1 MKKALATILALV
13 MALGVTTMVWAEE
26 PRVALSTL
34 AAAENGTYDDN
45 STHVA
50 YTYDDTK
57 KCASSKDGTPNKWSW
72 VKTVTITGINFG
84 DLTDSSDDMQRLHK
98 VILNDR
104 RADTSDQFKDSI
116 EVKFVNCTFNQTSAH
131 LQVYKI
137 MPCYVTKFTFEKC
150 VFNQQATGQYAVTLN
165 VSETAFDNRA
175 ISYVF
180 DGCTINST
188 GRGINIIPGTETQA
202 IGNAKPTVVI
212 SGNTFDLPKTEVS
225 NMAIQIAGNWD
236 GANLTAAGSEMI
248 TISNNAITAYAAIRV
263 HSSMSGN
270 QTDSVKYLVKFA
282 NNDLANVVTP
292 VVADGNSDKVAEIT
306 GTFSELI
313 VPTPETPPRYYYH
326 PTTDTKADETKGSPK
341 TFDAGV
347 GIYAVTAVLSV
358 TGMAWVGKKR
368 HKVNKKESPYGLS
381 FFACQS
387 SSLPRAWSTSSGVM
401 VIRSSRVT
409 VGSLARRLFWATRM
423 CSNRLR
429 TPRAL
434 PKLGSALSSAM

>member
-1 MKKALATILALV
+1 MKKVLATILALV
-13 MALGVTTMVWAEE
+13 MALGLTTMAWAEG
-26 PRVALSTL
+26 RVALSTL
-34 AAAENGTYDDN
+34 TEAGDGTFDAN
-45 STHVA
+45 SAHVA

-57 KCASSKDGTPNKWSW
+57 KCAHSKMTAPNVYVEGELSW

-84 DLTDSSDDMQRLHK
+84 ELTDSSDDMKLLHK
-98 VILNDR
+98 VILNGR

-165 VSETAFDNRA
+165 VSETAFGNRA

-180 DGCTINST
+180 DGCTINSK

-202 IGNAKPTVVI
+202 IGNAEPTVVI
-212 SGNTFDLPKTEVS
+212 SGNTFNLPKTDAK

-236 GANLTAAGSEMI
+236 GANLSDAGREMI
-248 TISNNAITAYAAIRV
+248 TFSDNTVTAYAVVRI

-270 QTDSVKYLVKFA
+270 TSDSVKYIAKFSNNNLKDVVKFA
-282 NNDLANVVTP
+282 
-292 VVADGNSDKVAEIT
+292 VASGETDRVNEIAEFYAEKVNSSKVIST
-306 GTFSELI
+306 GG
-313 VPTPETPPRYYYH
+313 YYYH

-358 TGMAWVGKKR
+358 TGIAWVGKKR
-368 HKVNKKESPYGLS
+368 H
-381 FFACQS
+381 
-387 SSLPRAWSTSSGVM
+387 
-401 VIRSSRVT
+401 
-409 VGSLARRLFWATRM
+409 
-423 CSNRLR
+423 
-429 TPRAL
+429 
-434 PKLGSALSSAM
+434 

>member
-1 MKKALATILALV
+1 MGGGACCIV
-13 MALGVTTMVWAEE
+13 H
-26 PRVALSTL
+26 S

-188 GRGINIIPGTETQA
+188 GRGINVIPGVPVGSDTATL
-202 IGNAKPTVVI
+202 GNAKPTVVI
-212 SGNTFDLPKTEVS
+212 SGSTFNLPTENS
-225 NMAIQIAGNWD
+225 DNMAIQIAGNWD
-236 GANLTAAGSEMI
+236 GANLSDAGQEMI
-248 TISNNAITAYAAIRV
+248 TFSDNTVTAYAVVRI

-270 QTDSVKYLVKFA
+270 TSDSVKYIAKFSNNNLKDVVKFA
-282 NNDLANVVTP
+282 
-292 VVADGNSDKVAEIT
+292 VASGETDRVNEIAELYAEKVNSSKVIST
-306 GTFSELI
+306 GG
-313 VPTPETPPRYYYH
+313 YYYH
-326 PTTDTKADETKGSPK
+326 PPTDTKADETKGSPK

-368 HKVNKKESPYGLS
+368 H
-381 FFACQS
+381 
-387 SSLPRAWSTSSGVM
+387 
-401 VIRSSRVT
+401 
-409 VGSLARRLFWATRM
+409 
-423 CSNRLR
+423 
-429 TPRAL
+429 
-434 PKLGSALSSAM
+434 

>member
-13 MALGVTTMVWAEE
+13 MALGLTTMAWAEE
-26 PRVALSTL
+26 RVALSDLTE
-34 AAAENGTYDDN
+34 AEDGTYDAN
-45 STHVA
+45 SAHVA

-57 KCASSKDGTPNKWSW
+57 KCAHSKMTAPNVYVGGELSW

-84 DLTDSSDDMQRLHK
+84 ELKDGSADMKLLHK

-137 MPCYVTKFTFEKC
+137 MPCNVTKYTFEKC

-165 VSETAFDNRA
+165 VSETAFGNRA

-180 DGCTINST
+180 NDCTINSK
-188 GRGINIIPGTETQA
+188 GRGINIIPGTEREA
-202 IGNAKPTVVI
+202 IGDAEPKVEI
-212 SGNTFDLPKTEVS
+212 SGNTFNLPKTDAK
-225 NMAIQIAGNWD
+225 NMAIQIAGIWD

-248 TISNNAITAYAAIRV
+248 TISNNDINAYAAIRV
-263 HSSMSGN
+263 HKTMSEN
-270 QTDSVKYLVKFA
+270 QTDSVKYLVKFD

-292 VVADGNSDKVAEIT
+292 VVADGDNVKVAQIT
-306 GTFSELI
+306 ETFNKLI
-313 VPTPETPPRYYYH
+313 VQTPEQPPRYYYNST
-326 PTTDTKADETKGSPK
+326 TTDTKVDETKGSPK

-368 HKVNKKESPYGLS
+368 H
-381 FFACQS
+381 
-387 SSLPRAWSTSSGVM
+387 
-401 VIRSSRVT
+401 
-409 VGSLARRLFWATRM
+409 
-423 CSNRLR
+423 
-429 TPRAL
+429 
-434 PKLGSALSSAM
+434 

>member
-1 MKKALATILALV
+1 MKKVLATILALV
-13 MALGVTTMVWAEE
+13 MALGLTTMAWAEAE
-26 PRVALSTL
+26 ERVALSTL
-34 AAAENGTYDDN
+34 TEAEDGTFDAN
-45 STHVA
+45 SAHVA
-50 YTYDDTK
+50 YTYDDTM

-84 DLTDSSDDMQRLHK
+84 DLTDSSDDMQRLRK

-116 EVKFVNCTFNQTSAH
+116 EVKFVNCAFNQTSAH

-137 MPCYVTKFTFEKC
+137 MPCNVTKFTFEKC
-150 VFNQQATGQYAVTLN
+150 VFDQQAAGQYAVTLN
-165 VSETAFDNRA
+165 VSETLFNSRA

-180 DGCTINST
+180 DGCTINSK
-188 GRGINIIPGTETQA
+188 GRGINITSGTETEA
-202 IGNAKPTVVI
+202 IGNAKPMVMI
-212 SGNTFDLPKTEVS
+212 SGNTFNLPKTDAD

-248 TISNNAITAYAAIRV
+248 TISNNDINAYAAIRV
-263 HSSMSGN
+263 HKSMSGN

-282 NNDLANVVTP
+282 NNDLADVVTP
-292 VVADGNSDKVAEIT
+292 VVADGDSVKVAQIT

-313 VPTPETPPRYYYH
+313 VQTPETPPRYYYH

-368 HKVNKKESPYGLS
+368 H
-381 FFACQS
+381 
-387 SSLPRAWSTSSGVM
+387 
-401 VIRSSRVT
+401 
-409 VGSLARRLFWATRM
+409 
-423 CSNRLR
+423 
-429 TPRAL
+429 
-434 PKLGSALSSAM
+434 

>member
-1 MKKALATILALV
+1 MKKVLATILALV
-13 MALGVTTMVWAEE
+13 MALGLTTMAWAEG
-26 PRVALSTL
+26 RVALSTL
-34 AAAENGTYDDN
+34 TEAGDGTFDAN
-45 STHVA
+45 SAHVA

-57 KCASSKDGTPNKWSW
+57 KCAHSKMTAPNVYVEGELSW

-84 DLTDSSDDMQRLHK
+84 ELTDSSDDMKLLHK

-116 EVKFVNCTFNQTSAH
+116 EVKFVNCAFNQTSAH

-137 MPCYVTKFTFEKC
+137 MPCNVTKFTFEKC
-150 VFNQQATGQYAVTLN
+150 IFDQQATGQYAVTLN

-180 DGCTINST
+180 DGCTINSK

-212 SGNTFDLPKTEVS
+212 SGNTFDLPKTEAS

-236 GANLTAAGSEMI
+236 DANLTAAGSEMI
-248 TISNNAITAYAAIRV
+248 TISNNNITANAAIRV
-263 HSSMSGN
+263 HSTMSGN
-270 QTDSVKYLVKFA
+270 QTDSVKYLVKFT

-313 VPTPETPPRYYYH
+313 VPTPETPPHYYYH
-326 PTTDTKADETKGSPK
+326 PTTDTNADETKGSPK

-368 HKVNKKESPYGLS
+368 H
-381 FFACQS
+381 
-387 SSLPRAWSTSSGVM
+387 
-401 VIRSSRVT
+401 
-409 VGSLARRLFWATRM
+409 
-423 CSNRLR
+423 
-429 TPRAL
+429 
-434 PKLGSALSSAM
+434 

>member
-13 MALGVTTMVWAEE
+13 MALGLTTMAWAEG
-26 PRVALSTL
+26 RVALSTL
-34 AAAENGTYDDN
+34 AEAGDGTFDAN

-50 YTYDDTK
+50 YTYDNTK
-57 KCASSKDGTPNKWSW
+57 MCASSKDGTSNKWQW
-72 VKTVTITGINFG
+72 VKTVTITGINFQE
-84 DLTDSSDDMQRLHK
+84 LTDNSEDMKLLHK

-116 EVKFVNCTFNQTSAH
+116 EVKFVNCAFNQTSAH

-137 MPCYVTKFTFEKC
+137 MPCNVTKFTFEKC
-150 VFNQQATGQYAVTLN
+150 VFGQQATGQYAVTLN

-180 DGCTINST
+180 DGCTINSK

-212 SGNTFDLPKTEVS
+212 SGNTFDLPKTDAK

-236 GANLTAAGSEMI
+236 DAHLTAAGNEMI
-248 TISNNAITAYAAIRV
+248 TISNNDITAYAAIRV
-263 HSSMSGN
+263 HSSMSAN
-270 QTDSVKYLVKFA
+270 PTDSVKYLVKFA

-292 VVADGNSDKVAEIT
+292 VVADGNSDKVAQIT
-306 GTFSELI
+306 GTFIELI
-313 VPTPETPPRYYYH
+313 VPTPEQPPRYYYYYYNST
-326 PTTDTKADETKGSPK
+326 TTDTKADETKGSPK

-358 TGMAWVGKKR
+358 TGMAWVGNKR
-368 HKVNKKESPYGLS
+368 H
-381 FFACQS
+381 
-387 SSLPRAWSTSSGVM
+387 
-401 VIRSSRVT
+401 
-409 VGSLARRLFWATRM
+409 
-423 CSNRLR
+423 
-429 TPRAL
+429 
-434 PKLGSALSSAM
+434 

>member
-13 MALGVTTMVWAEE
+13 MALGLTTMAWAAE
-26 PRVALSTL
+26 RVALSTL

-212 SGNTFDLPKTEVS
+212 SGNTFDLPKTEAS

-236 GANLTAAGSEMI
+236 GANLSDAGQEMI
-248 TISNNAITAYAAIRV
+248 TFSDNTVTAYAVVRI

-270 QTDSVKYLVKFA
+270 MSDSVKYIAKFSNNNLKDVVKFA
-282 NNDLANVVTP
+282 
-292 VVADGNSDKVAEIT
+292 VASGETDRVNEIAELYAEKVNSSKVIST
-306 GTFSELI
+306 GG
-313 VPTPETPPRYYYH
+313 YYYH

-368 HKVNKKESPYGLS
+368 H
-381 FFACQS
+381 
-387 SSLPRAWSTSSGVM
+387 
-401 VIRSSRVT
+401 
-409 VGSLARRLFWATRM
+409 
-423 CSNRLR
+423 
-429 TPRAL
+429 
-434 PKLGSALSSAM
+434 

>member
-1 MKKALATILALV
+1 MTQ
-13 MALGVTTMVWAEE
+13 T
-26 PRVALSTL
+26 RS
-34 AAAENGTYDDN
+34 
-45 STHVA
+45 
-50 YTYDDTK
+50 
-57 KCASSKDGTPNKWSW
+57 ASSKEGTSGKWQW

-84 DLTDSSDDMQRLHK
+84 ELKDGSADMQLLHN

-165 VSETAFDNRA
+165 VSETAFGNRA

-180 DGCTINST
+180 DGCTINSE

-202 IGNAKPTVVI
+202 IGNAEPTVVI
-212 SGNTFDLPKTEVS
+212 SGNTFNLPKTDVK

-236 GANLTAAGSEMI
+236 DAHLTAAGSEMI
-248 TISNNAITAYAAIRV
+248 IISNNNITAYAAIRV
-263 HSSMSGN
+263 HNSMSAN
-270 QTDSVKYLVKFA
+270 PTDSVKYLVKFA

-313 VPTPETPPRYYYH
+313 VPTPRPRRATTTIPPLTPRRTRPR
-326 PTTDTKADETKGSPK
+326 
-341 TFDAGV
+341 
-347 GIYAVTAVLSV
+347 VLPRPL
-358 TGMAWVGKKR
+358 MRAWV
-368 HKVNKKESPYGLS
+368 
-381 FFACQS
+381 
-387 SSLPRAWSTSSGVM
+387 ST
-401 VIRSSRVT
+401 
-409 VGSLARRLFWATRM
+409 
-423 CSNRLR
+423 
-429 TPRAL
+429 P
-434 PKLGSALSSAM
+434 

>member
-1 MKKALATILALV
+1 MKKLLATILALV
-13 MALGVTTMVWAEE
+13 MALGLCSVSWAEE
-26 PRVALSTL
+26 TNINRVKLS
-34 AAAENGTYDDN
+34 AISASDDGTFDKDDHLIYTYYDD
-45 STHVA
+45 A
-50 YTYDDTK
+50 DK
-57 KCASSKDGTPNKWSW
+57 KCASSKGGTSVKWQW
-72 VKTVTITGINFG
+72 VKTVTITGVAFG
-84 DLTDSSDDMQRLHK
+84 KMEQELDKLQK

-104 RADTSDQFKDSI
+104 RVDTSKQFKDSI
-116 EVKFVNCTFNQTSAH
+116 QVDFVNCTFEDAWQM
-131 LQVYKI
+131 YKI
-137 MPCYVTKFTFEKC
+137 MPCNVAKYTFDQCE
-150 VFNQQATGQYAVTLN
+150 FNNSTTGYAITLN
-165 VSETAFDNRA
+165 VSEIAFDNRA

-212 SGNTFDLPKTEVS
+212 SGNTFDLPKTEAS

-248 TISNNAITAYAAIRV
+248 IISNNNITAYAAIRV
-263 HSSMSGN
+263 HNSMSAN
-270 QTDSVKYLVKFA
+270 PTDSVKYLVKFA

-368 HKVNKKESPYGLS
+368 H
-381 FFACQS
+381 
-387 SSLPRAWSTSSGVM
+387 
-401 VIRSSRVT
+401 
-409 VGSLARRLFWATRM
+409 
-423 CSNRLR
+423 
-429 TPRAL
+429 
-434 PKLGSALSSAM
+434 

>member
-13 MALGVTTMVWAEE
+13 MALGVTTMAWAEE
-26 PRVALSTL
+26 RVALSTL

-212 SGNTFDLPKTEVS
+212 SGNTFDLPKTEAS

-236 GANLTAAGSEMI
+236 GANLTTPGSEMI
-248 TISNNAITAYAAIRV
+248 TISNNDITANAAIRV

-306 GTFSELI
+306 STFSELI
-313 VPTPETPPRYYYH
+313 VQTPETPPRYYYH

-358 TGMAWVGKKR
+358 TGMAWTAKKR
-368 HKVNKKESPYGLS
+368 H
-381 FFACQS
+381 
-387 SSLPRAWSTSSGVM
+387 
-401 VIRSSRVT
+401 
-409 VGSLARRLFWATRM
+409 
-423 CSNRLR
+423 
-429 TPRAL
+429 
-434 PKLGSALSSAM
+434 

>member
-1 MKKALATILALV
+1 MKKLLATILALV
-13 MALGVTTMVWAEE
+13 MALGLCSVSWAEE
-26 PRVALSTL
+26 TNINRVKLS
-34 AAAENGTYDDN
+34 AISASDDGTFDKDDHLIYTYYDD
-45 STHVA
+45 A
-50 YTYDDTK
+50 DK
-57 KCASSKDGTPNKWSW
+57 KCASSKEGTSGKWQW

-84 DLTDSSDDMQRLHK
+84 ELKDGSADMQLLHN

-165 VSETAFDNRA
+165 VSETAFGNRA

-180 DGCTINST
+180 DGCTINSE

-202 IGNAKPTVVI
+202 IGNAEPTVVI
-212 SGNTFDLPKTEVS
+212 SGNTFNLPKTDVK

-236 GANLTAAGSEMI
+236 DAHLTAAGSEMI
-248 TISNNAITAYAAIRV
+248 IISNNNITAYAAIRV
-263 HSSMSGN
+263 HNSMSAN
-270 QTDSVKYLVKFA
+270 PTDSVKYLVKFA

-313 VPTPETPPRYYYH
+313 VLTPETPPRYYYH

-358 TGMAWVGKKR
+358 TGMAWVGNKR
-368 HKVNKKESPYGLS
+368 H
-381 FFACQS
+381 
-387 SSLPRAWSTSSGVM
+387 
-401 VIRSSRVT
+401 
-409 VGSLARRLFWATRM
+409 
-423 CSNRLR
+423 
-429 TPRAL
+429 
-434 PKLGSALSSAM
+434 

>member
-104 RADTSDQFKDSI
+104 RVDTSKQFKDSI
-116 EVKFVNCTFNQTSAH
+116 QVDFVNCTFEDAWQM
-131 LQVYKI
+131 YKI
-137 MPCYVTKFTFEKC
+137 MPCNVAKYTFDQCE
-150 VFNQQATGQYAVTLN
+150 FNNSTTGYAITLN
-165 VSETAFDNRA
+165 VVEPAFDNRA
-175 ISYVF
+175 ISYTLT
-180 DGCTINST
+180 GCTINST
-188 GRGINIIPGTETQA
+188 NSKGRGINVIPGVPVGSDTATL
-202 IGNAKPTVVI
+202 GDAKPTVVI
-212 SGNTFDLPKTEVS
+212 SGSTFNLPTENS
-225 NMAIQIAGNWD
+225 DNMALQIAGNWD
-236 GANLTAAGSEMI
+236 GANLSDAGQEMI
-248 TISNNAITAYAAIRV
+248 TFSDNTVTAYAVVRI

-270 QTDSVKYLVKFA
+270 MSDSVKYIAKFSNNNLKDVVKFA
-282 NNDLANVVTP
+282 
-292 VVADGNSDKVAEIT
+292 VASGETDRVNEIAELYAEKVNSSKVIST
-306 GTFSELI
+306 GG
-313 VPTPETPPRYYYH
+313 YYYH

-368 HKVNKKESPYGLS
+368 H
-381 FFACQS
+381 
-387 SSLPRAWSTSSGVM
+387 
-401 VIRSSRVT
+401 
-409 VGSLARRLFWATRM
+409 
-423 CSNRLR
+423 
-429 TPRAL
+429 
-434 PKLGSALSSAM
+434 

>member
-13 MALGVTTMVWAEE
+13 MALGLTTMAWAAE
-26 PRVALSTL
+26 RVALSTL

-84 DLTDSSDDMQRLHK
+84 DLTDDSEDMKLLRK

-116 EVKFVNCTFNQTSAH
+116 EVKFVNCAFNQTSAH

-137 MPCYVTKFTFEKC
+137 MPCNVTKYTFEKC
-150 VFNQQATGQYAVTLN
+150 IFDQRATGQYAVTLN
-165 VSETAFDNRA
+165 VSETAFDSRA

-180 DGCTINST
+180 DGCTINSK
-188 GRGINIIPGTETQA
+188 GRGINIIPGTETEA
-202 IGNAKPTVVI
+202 IGDAKPMVMI
-212 SGNTFDLPKTEVS
+212 SGNTFDLPKTDAD

-248 TISNNAITAYAAIRV
+248 TISNNDINAYAAIRV
-263 HSSMSGN
+263 HKSMSRN
-270 QTDSVKYLVKFA
+270 LTDSVKYLVKFA
-282 NNDLANVVTP
+282 NNDLADVVTP
-292 VVADGNSDKVAEIT
+292 VVAGDNSDRVAEIT

-313 VPTPETPPRYYYH
+313 VQTPETPPRYYYY

-368 HKVNKKESPYGLS
+368 H
-381 FFACQS
+381 
-387 SSLPRAWSTSSGVM
+387 
-401 VIRSSRVT
+401 
-409 VGSLARRLFWATRM
+409 
-423 CSNRLR
+423 
-429 TPRAL
+429 
-434 PKLGSALSSAM
+434 

>member
-1 MKKALATILALV
+1 MKKVLATILALV
-13 MALGVTTMVWAEE
+13 MALGLTTMAWAEE

-34 AAAENGTYDDN
+34 AEAGDGTFDAN

-57 KCASSKDGTPNKWSW
+57 KCAHSKTTAPNVYVEGELSW
-72 VKTVTITGINFG
+72 VKTVTITGINFAE
-84 DLTDSSDDMQRLHK
+84 LTDSSDDMKLLQK
-98 VILNDR
+98 VILNGR

-116 EVKFVNCTFNQTSAH
+116 EVKFVNCAFNQTSAH

-137 MPCYVTKFTFEKC
+137 MPCNVTKFTFEKC
-150 VFNQQATGQYAVTLN
+150 VFDQQATGQYAVTLN

-180 DGCTINST
+180 DDCTINSK

-202 IGNAKPTVVI
+202 IGNAEPTVVI
-212 SGNTFDLPKTEVS
+212 SGNTFNLPKTDAK

-236 GANLTAAGSEMI
+236 DAHLTAAGSEMI
-248 TISNNAITAYAAIRV
+248 TISNNDITANAAIRV

-313 VPTPETPPRYYYH
+313 VQTPETPPRYYYH

-358 TGMAWVGKKR
+358 TGMAWVCKKR
-368 HKVNKKESPYGLS
+368 H
-381 FFACQS
+381 
-387 SSLPRAWSTSSGVM
+387 
-401 VIRSSRVT
+401 
-409 VGSLARRLFWATRM
+409 
-423 CSNRLR
+423 
-429 TPRAL
+429 
-434 PKLGSALSSAM
+434 